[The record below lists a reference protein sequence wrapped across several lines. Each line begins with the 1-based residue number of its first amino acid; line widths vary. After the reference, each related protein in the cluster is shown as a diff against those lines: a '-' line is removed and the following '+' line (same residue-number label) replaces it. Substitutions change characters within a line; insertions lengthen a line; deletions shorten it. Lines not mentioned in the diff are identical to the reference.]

1 MVREEER
8 GYERRRRRGAGPEL
22 DRGQGR
28 GSATPDNTCP
38 DYAGRDKTCCR
49 MKGSYI
55 SWLTF
60 SSRWSLDSGRQAGKN
75 KTGIQRSLRHLPPLL
90 NTLYITTRCLF
101 CTLVHFTHC
110 AQLTHD
116 ISFRPIV
123 LIYFY
128 SSVCKKEGFKRRD
141 IFKDCDA
148 SNPERNL
155 IFNATALSAC
165 IYK

>member
-8 GYERRRRRGAGPEL
+8 GCERWWRRGAGPEL

-60 SSRWSLDSGRQAGKN
+60 SPRWSLDSGRHAGKN

-90 NTLYITTRCLF
+90 NTLYN
-101 CTLVHFTHC
+101 TLSLLYISTFYALC
-110 AQLTHD
+110 AAHWRYF
-116 ISFRPIV
+116 ISSDSTYSF
-123 LIYFY
+123 FY

-155 IFNATALSAC
+155 IFQCYGTIC

>member
-8 GYERRRRRGAGPEL
+8 GCERWRRGAGPEL

-60 SSRWSLDSGRQAGKN
+60 SSRWSLDSGRHAGKN
-75 KTGIQRSLRHLPPLL
+75 KTGIQTSLRHLPTLL
-90 NTLYITTRCLF
+90 NTLHNTLCLLYICTFYALCAAHWRYFISSYSNYKFCLQF
-101 CTLVHFTHC
+101 CMQNVLNFEIFSKTVTHPT
-110 AQLTHD
+110 QKE
-116 ISFRPIV
+116 
-123 LIYFY
+123 IY
-128 SSVCKKEGFKRRD
+128 
-141 IFKDCDA
+141 
-148 SNPERNL
+148 
-155 IFNATALSAC
+155 LSMLRH
-165 IYK
+165 YLHL